1 MEGGQYA
8 RHAYDAELRDLEHEM
23 VAMASI
29 AETMV
34 AEATESLRRLDR
46 NLAMEV
52 IRKDDQIDRLDLQI
66 EARCMRLFALQNPT
80 GADLRLVGSM
90 MKIITDVER
99 VGDLAVDLAKV
110 ALKVDNEAGKSD
122 VVDLSKIAG
131 LSRQM
136 FREAVQAFVR
146 RDSSLVQSVSEVEGA
161 VDELYRQI
169 REQIFELMKQ
179 EPEEVVPLGWLFLAI
194 HHLERIA
201 DHAVNIAERAEFVVT
216 GELRQLTRPQTLP
229 ETVEQD

>member
-1 MEGGQYA
+1 MEGGLYA

-23 VAMASI
+23 LAMASI

-34 AEATESLRRLDR
+34 AEATEALLKLDR

-52 IRKDDQIDRLDLQI
+52 IHKDDQIDRLDLQI

-110 ALKVDNEAGKSD
+110 ALKIDNEAGKSD

-146 RDSSLVQSVSEVEGA
+146 RDSTLVQSVSEVEGA

-201 DHAVNIAERAEFVVT
+201 DHAVNIAERAEFIVT
-216 GELRQLTRPQTLP
+216 GELRQLTRVQSLSESSEPT
-229 ETVEQD
+229 

>member
-1 MEGGQYA
+1 MEGGLYA

-34 AEATESLRRLDR
+34 ADATEALRKLDR

-52 IRKDDQIDRLDLQI
+52 IHRDDQIDRLDLQI

-90 MKIITDVER
+90 MKIITDIER

-110 ALKVDNEAGKSD
+110 ALKIDNEAGKSD

-146 RDSSLVQSVSEVEGA
+146 RDSALVQSVSEVEGA

-201 DHAVNIAERAEFVVT
+201 DHAVNIAERAEFIVT
-216 GELRQLTRPQTLP
+216 GELRQLTRVQSLSDS
-229 ETVEQD
+229 VEPS

>member
-1 MEGGQYA
+1 MEGGLYA

-23 VAMASI
+23 LAMASI

-34 AEATESLRRLDR
+34 AEATEALLKLDR
-46 NLAMEV
+46 KLAMEV
-52 IRKDDQIDRLDLQI
+52 IHKDDQIDRLDLQI

-110 ALKVDNEAGKSD
+110 ALKIDNEAGKSD

-146 RDSSLVQSVSEVEGA
+146 RDSTLVQSVSEVEGA

-201 DHAVNIAERAEFVVT
+201 DHAVNIAERAEFIVT
-216 GELRQLTRPQTLP
+216 GELRQLTRVQSLSESSEPT
-229 ETVEQD
+229 

>member
-1 MEGGQYA
+1 MEGGLYA

-34 AEATESLRRLDR
+34 AEATEALLKLDR

-52 IRKDDQIDRLDLQI
+52 IHKDDQIDRLDLQI

-99 VGDLAVDLAKV
+99 VGDLAVDLAKA
-110 ALKVDNEAGKSD
+110 ALKIDNEAGKSD

-146 RDSSLVQSVSEVEGA
+146 RDSNLVQSVSEIEGA

-201 DHAVNIAERAEFVVT
+201 DHAVNIAERAEFIVT
-216 GELRQLTRPQTLP
+216 GELRQLTRVQSLSERP
-229 ETVEQD
+229 EPA